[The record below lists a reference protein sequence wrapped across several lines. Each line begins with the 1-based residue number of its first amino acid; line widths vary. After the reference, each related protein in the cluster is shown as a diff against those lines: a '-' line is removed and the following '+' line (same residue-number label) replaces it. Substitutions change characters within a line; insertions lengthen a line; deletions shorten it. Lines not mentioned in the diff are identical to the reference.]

1 MELKV
6 LDFKEFNHI
15 KFKEIEAKYD
25 NDPNPVK
32 FTLDEFKS
40 ILSLLFSVQYHT
52 PEVSEEHLHNIADIL
67 YEEYPIINITSKFGR
82 QMIENLENDYLEWM
96 NSLSNKSYRIYEMIF
111 NEELNDFVHLALID
125 YMIIRKFEYG
135 KFFLN
140 EWSKLFFNL
149 DGYSLSMNVVEIIG
163 VFRTKEDA
171 LKMLCNKLLKKNP
184 DLSDYEVLFLAFTFK
199 ELFYKSDK
207 DSINYAFTNYIVRD
221 TIHELNARIDILKL
235 SMIKEINPNQKTND
249 NTHNKKN
256 NNDKDIDEEGLNK
269 GKGGPKR

>member
-15 KFKEIEAKYD
+15 EYKKIESKYE
-25 NDPNPVK
+25 NNPNPVT

-40 ILSLLFSVQYHT
+40 IVSLLFSVQYHT
-52 PEVSEEHLHNIADIL
+52 PEVSEEHLHNIAGIL
-67 YEEYPIINITSKFGR
+67 YEEYPIVNITSKFGR
-82 QMIENLENDYLEWM
+82 QMIENLDNDYLDWM
-96 NSLSNKSYRIYEMIF
+96 DSLSNRSYHISEMIF

-140 EWSKLFFNL
+140 EWSKLFFDL
-149 DGYSLSMNVVEIIG
+149 DGYSLSLNVVEIMRI
-163 VFRTKEDA
+163 FRTKEDA
-171 LKMLCNKLLKKNP
+171 LKMLCDKLLKKNP
-184 DLSDYEVLFLAFTFK
+184 DLSDYEVLLLAFTFK

-207 DSINYAFTNYIVRD
+207 DSVNYAFTNYIVRD
-221 TIHELNARIDILKL
+221 KIHEINARIDILKL

>member
-6 LDFKEFNHI
+6 LDFKEFSHI
-15 KFKEIEAKYD
+15 KYEEIESKYE
-25 NDPNPVK
+25 NDPNPVT

-40 ILSLLFSVQYHT
+40 IVSLLFSVQYHT

-67 YEEYPIINITSKFGR
+67 YEEYPIVNITSKFGR
-82 QMIENLENDYLEWM
+82 QMIENLDNDYLEWM
-96 NSLSNKSYRIYEMIF
+96 NSLSNKSYRISEMIF

-125 YMIIRKFEYG
+125 YMIIRKYEYG

-149 DGYSLSMNVVEIIG
+149 DGYSLSLNVVEIMRI
-163 VFRTKEDA
+163 FRTKEDA
-171 LKMLCNKLLKKNP
+171 LKMLCDKLLKKNP
-184 DLSDYEVLFLAFTFK
+184 DLSGYEVLFLAFTFK

-207 DSINYAFTNYIVRD
+207 DSINYALTNYIVRD
-221 TIHELNARIDILKL
+221 KIHELNARIAILKL
-235 SMIKEINPNQKTND
+235 AMVKEINPNNITNSK
-249 NTHNKKN
+249 NINKKN